1 MPRTRSRIS
10 TAETRE
16 DRDRLLRLE
25 RIGVATGD
33 AGNLSSKPNRF
44 ILEQI
49 DPELARVYDLP
60 SGCLAVVGPALLTIL
75 EPGVMIFDRL
85 MTATSNEGECVFD
98 LSDPR
103 EHEHPSLL
111 NLTEGLY
118 NQSTIL
124 HDFLAGQSVRF
135 RRCQIKGVI
144 LATGWMSDPATH
156 CEERFLTMELALRDE
171 QGNESYREFR
181 AEVDGSIRQRYERQQ
196 RERRL
201 ATPMGKP
208 EGLYGTK
215 IRAGDQIS
223 IPPKPSVGSE
233 SDASSDFQPSRSG
246 RSIPAAKEKYRSK
259 IQ

>member
-10 TAETRE
+10 TAETKE
-16 DRDRLLRLE
+16 DRHRLLRLD

-33 AGNLSSKPNRF
+33 GGDFSKPDRF
-44 ILEQI
+44 KLEQI

-60 SGCLAVVGPALLTIL
+60 SDWLAVVVPAQLTIL
-75 EPGVMIFDRL
+75 EPSVVIVDRL
-85 MTATSNEGECVFD
+85 MTTTWDECVCVFE

-103 EHEHPSLL
+103 EHEHPSLQ

-118 NQSTIL
+118 KQPTIL
-124 HDFLAGQSVRF
+124 NDFLAGQSVPLRH
-135 RRCQIKGVI
+135 RQVKGVI
-144 LATGWMSDPATH
+144 FATGWTSDPPTH
-156 CEERFLTMELALRDE
+156 CKERFLTIELLLRDE
-171 QGNESYREFR
+171 QGNETNLEFT
-181 AEVDGSIRQRYERQQ
+181 AEVDHGIRQRDERQQ
-196 RERRL
+196 QERRL

-223 IPPKPSVGSE
+223 IPPKPNVGSE

-246 RSIPAAKEKYRSK
+246 RSIPAANEIYRSK